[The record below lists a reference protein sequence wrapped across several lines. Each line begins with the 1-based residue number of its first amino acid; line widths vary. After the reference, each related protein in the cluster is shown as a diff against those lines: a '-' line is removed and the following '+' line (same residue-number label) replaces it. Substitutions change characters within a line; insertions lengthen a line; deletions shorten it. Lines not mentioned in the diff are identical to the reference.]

1 MARKP
6 STPAPAI
13 EPVVEAAPT
22 LSYELTPI
30 SLLQRSPATRDEVAI
45 RDEVR
50 KQLRAVEDIVVDFAA
65 AKAAEGFT
73 LDDAFALYSLELPIF
88 FAYSRDGSRLR
99 ARYGCRIIERSE
111 QTSAACPTAS

>member
-6 STPAPAI
+6 TPPVPDVESPPKKAPA
-13 EPVVEAAPT
+13 
-22 LSYELTPI
+22 LSYELMPI
-30 SLLQRSPATRDEVAI
+30 SLLQRSPTTRDEVAL

-50 KQLRAVEDIVVDFAA
+50 KQLRAVEDVVVDFAA
-65 AKAAEGFT
+65 TKGAEGFT

-88 FAYSRDGSRLR
+88 FAYSREGSKIR

-111 QTSAACPTAS
+111 

>member
-1 MARKP
+1 MPRKP
-6 STPAPAI
+6 TNPAPDA
-13 EPVVEAAPT
+13 EPVAQTGPA

-30 SLLQRSPATRDEVAI
+30 SLLQRSPTTRNEVAL

-50 KQLRAVEDIVVDFAA
+50 KQLRAVEDVVVDFAA

-88 FAYSRDGSRLR
+88 FAYSKDGSKIR

-111 QTSAACPTAS
+111 

>member
-6 STPAPAI
+6 TTPAPAV
-13 EPVVEAAPT
+13 EPVAETTPV
-22 LSYELTPI
+22 LHYELTPI
-30 SLLQRSPATRDEVAI
+30 ALLQRSPTTRDEVAL

-50 KQLRAVEDIVVDFAA
+50 KQLKAVEDVVVDFAE
-65 AKAAEGFT
+65 AKRAEGFN

-88 FAYSRDGSRLR
+88 FAYSKDGSKIR

-111 QTSAACPTAS
+111 